1 MKNFLRV
8 IGVILI
14 LLGSFSQEVQAAK
27 YQPDITI
34 IMDGQVLPAEAP
46 PIIQN
51 GRTLVPLRAVA
62 EALQLEVNWNAQTQE
77 IGLDGNGTTI
87 LMQIGSNQASKNGS
101 SLSLAVPPVIFSGRT
116 MVPVRFISEALGCH
130 VGWDEGARRVSIR
143 SLPVAMKVVGYY
155 ALGDANTSSWTDLF
169 SAQYPQ
175 STIGNTNLINEL
187 ALGWYT
193 MDEAGQLL
201 TQSDSGWQRPDSW
214 NDVLTTAASY
224 QLKTQ
229 MCVQMTDNH
238 ARIRKMMNDTGARNL
253 AITSMVAEAEQF
265 DGVNLDFEGL
275 GWNDTPAELSKVRS
289 DYSQFV
295 NDLAVQLH
303 SSGKTLSLSLHAPNS
318 AYPGYDYAALGR
330 VADHII
336 IMAYDYGPKP
346 EPTDLVEQA
355 VKLATASVPA
365 DKLLLG
371 IAVANESA
379 SSITSKLSIAED
391 YNLGGI
397 ALWRLGLV
405 SDDEWQIL
413 EDNIVRE

>member
-14 LLGSFSQEVQAAK
+14 LLCSFSQEVQAVK
-27 YQPDITI
+27 SQPDITI
-34 IMDGQVLPAEAP
+34 VMDGQVLPAEVP

-51 GRTLVPLRAVA
+51 GRTLVPLRTVA
-62 EALQLEVNWNAQTQE
+62 EALQLEVNWNAETQE

-101 SLSLAVPPVIFSGRT
+101 SLSLAVPPVIFSGRA

-130 VGWDEGARRVSIR
+130 VGWDEAVRRVSIS
-143 SLPVAMKVVGYY
+143 SLPVPMEVVGYY
-155 ALGDANTSSWTDLF
+155 ALGDATTSSWTDLF

-175 STIGNTNLINEL
+175 TSSGNTNLINEL

-193 MDEAGQLL
+193 MVEAGQLL

-214 NDVLTTAASY
+214 DDVLTAAAIY
-224 QLKTQ
+224 ELKTQ
-229 MCVQMTDNH
+229 MCVQMTDDN
-238 ARIRKMMNDTGARNL
+238 ARIRKMMNDNESRNL
-253 AITSMVAEAEQF
+253 AINNLLAEASNF

-289 DYSQFV
+289 DYTDFV

-303 SSGKTLSLSLHAPNS
+303 SSGKTLTLTLHAPNS

-330 VADHII
+330 AVDHII

-355 VKLATASVPA
+355 VKLATADVPA

-379 SSITSKLSIAED
+379 SSITSKLTIAED

-397 ALWRLGLV
+397 ALWRLGLL
-405 SDDEWQIL
+405 SDDEWQSL
-413 EDNIVRE
+413 RDNIVRK